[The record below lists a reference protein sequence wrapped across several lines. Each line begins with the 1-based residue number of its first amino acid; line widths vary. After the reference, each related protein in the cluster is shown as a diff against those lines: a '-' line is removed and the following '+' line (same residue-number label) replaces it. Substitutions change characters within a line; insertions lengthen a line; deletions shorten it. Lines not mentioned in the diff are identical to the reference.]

1 MGKKSPLNVF
11 VIWDESFADGRRYAD
26 ELFQSLAYKSNEF
39 NGDNIGIPIYFIT
52 NPLTINLDIV
62 ANAEK
67 TAFILLIDSNMVL
80 KPTKWAYHIQQLIS
94 LSSETKNK
102 TAIMYPVVFCS
113 NKAVR
118 NLNNDLSNINF
129 LTLNDKSL
137 EDKDNKFINR
147 VKKLKFE
154 ITHELCRFLYNRER
168 TSECKDNLSASV
180 EIFISYAR
188 EDGSE
193 IAKEINRHI
202 SSKTQLKTFI
212 DVNDIPKGENFQDVI
227 DSKIQSG
234 QEGCVLLSILTDK
247 YSSRNVCQGEVLTAK
262 REGLPIVLLDALSTG
277 EVRRF
282 PYGANEK
289 TIHLG
294 HSDIT
299 DERVN
304 EIVYEILIE
313 TLKEKYNDLFLKY
326 IADLYDLGDKV
337 TIFNNPPELYTLLM
351 SLDNSNEIV
360 VYPEPPLNT
369 NEMQVLKKFK
379 EHIIFATPTNLP
391 LVLNNGNKAFC
402 GEKIG
407 LSISELLEEGDGIK
421 TNTHL
426 KAFYVELC
434 RYLLSAGADLA
445 YCGKLKYGDHDF
457 TRILIDLAE
466 AYRFDDN
473 KARIYLY
480 KDEANHISLE
490 EQEELL
496 PYIKLEN
503 VDCKKSGNSE
513 NIQTIIRKVAAK
525 DTLAQIVVGG
535 KTKSLR
541 GKIPGLLEESC
552 IALENKKPIYILGA
566 FGGCG
571 ELIAKILK
579 GEDVVETDKT
589 IIEKIKKVGING
601 LNNGLSEEENL
612 ELFESSDFARIISLI
627 IKGISNEQERKS
639 RIISN
644 I

>member
-1 MGKKSPLNVF
+1 MGKKSSPLKVF
-11 VIWDESFADGRRYAD
+11 IIWDEAFNDGRRYAD

-52 NPLTINLDIV
+52 NPSAINLNLV
-62 ANAEK
+62 ADSEK
-67 TAFILLIDSNMVL
+67 TAFILLIDHNMVL
-80 KPTKWAYHIQQLIS
+80 NPTKWAKQIQQLIELCS
-94 LSSETKNK
+94 KTKNK
-102 TAIMYPVVFCS
+102 KAIMYPIVFCS
-113 NKAVR
+113 NKSVIT
-118 NLNNDLSNINF
+118 LNNNLSKINF
-129 LTLNDKSL
+129 ITLNDKSI
-137 EDKDNKFINR
+137 EDKDIKFINR

-168 TSECKDNLSASV
+168 ISESEDNHNASV
-180 EIFISYAR
+180 EIFISYAH

-193 IAKEINRHI
+193 IARDINRYI
-202 SSKTQLKTFI
+202 STRTQLKTFI

-227 DSKIQSG
+227 DSKIQTG

-294 HSDIT
+294 HSVIT
-299 DERVN
+299 DVRVN
-304 EIVYEILIE
+304 QIVYEILIE

-326 IADLYDLGDKV
+326 IADLYNLGDKV

-351 SLDNSNEIV
+351 SLDDSKEIV
-360 VYPEPPLNT
+360 LYPEPPLNI

-379 EHIIFATPTNLP
+379 KDKTFTTPTDLP
-391 LVLNNGNKAFC
+391 LVSNNGDKVFC
-402 GEKIG
+402 EEKIG
-407 LSISELLEEGDGIK
+407 LSISELLEESDGIK

-426 KAFYVELC
+426 EAFYVELC

-457 TRILIDLAE
+457 TQILIDLAE
-466 AYRFDDN
+466 AYRFDYN

-480 KDEANHISLE
+480 KDEAEPISLE
-490 EQEELL
+490 EQEKLL

-503 VDCKKSGNSE
+503 IDCKKANNSE
-513 NIQTIIRKVAAK
+513 EIQTIIRKVAAK
-525 DTLAQIVVGG
+525 DTSAQIVVGG
-535 KTKSLR
+535 KIKNFR
-541 GKIPGLLEESC
+541 GRIPGLLEESC
-552 IALENKKPIYILGA
+552 IALEMKKPVYILGA

-579 GEDVVETDKT
+579 GDNVVEIDKA

-627 IKGISNEQERKS
+627 IKGILNGRERK
-639 RIISN
+639 
-644 I
+644 